1 MAHVLF
7 SRRFK
12 EDPEMPFNTLFDAYV
27 FVDWSAVSKPK
38 FGADSIWIGA
48 GEYAEN
54 GDLIVDQPAN
64 PATRRQ
70 AEAKV
75 CELLVR
81 HVQST
86 RRVLVGF
93 DFPYGY
99 PANWNNA
106 LGRNPGNWDAL
117 WSLLAERITDNN
129 QNLNNRCEVAN
140 SLNAAVAGSP
150 GPFWSRP
157 NRNITL
163 HTSLPAKKPHC
174 FGDEIREFREVERQ
188 LRASGRQPKSVWQLF
203 GHGSVGSQAL
213 VGVPV
218 LHRLRNHESLRE
230 CSRVWPFETGWQCPS
245 SHGPLVVHAEI
256 WPGAIA
262 VDATLHPVKD
272 AAQML
277 SYVHWAASR
286 DQSGNLAARFNPHA
300 AAPAVYVHECE
311 GWILSD

>member
-1 MAHVLF
+1 MAHVFF

-38 FGADSIWIGA
+38 YGADSIWIGA

-54 GDLIVDQPAN
+54 GDFIVDQPAN

-75 CELLVR
+75 CELLIR
-81 HVQST
+81 HVQSN
-86 RRVLVGF
+86 RRVLVVF
-93 DFPYGY
+93 DFAYGY
-99 PANWNNA
+99 PAHWNNA
-106 LGRNPGNWDAL
+106 VGWNPGNWQAL

-157 NRNITL
+157 NKNITL

-174 FGDEIREFREVERQ
+174 FGDEIREFREVE
-188 LRASGRQPKSVWQLF
+188 LGM
-203 GHGSVGSQAL
+203 
-213 VGVPV
+213 
-218 LHRLRNHESLRE
+218 
-230 CSRVWPFETGWQCPS
+230 
-245 SHGPLVVHAEI
+245 
-256 WPGAIA
+256 
-262 VDATLHPVKD
+262 VK
-272 AAQML
+272 
-277 SYVHWAASR
+277 R
-286 DQSGNLAARFNPHA
+286 
-300 AAPAVYVHECE
+300 C
-311 GWILSD
+311 

>member
-1 MAHVLF
+1 
-7 SRRFK
+7 
-12 EDPEMPFNTLFDAYV
+12 MPFNTLFDAYV

-48 GEYAEN
+48 GEYTEN

-75 CELLVR
+75 CDLLVR
-81 HVQST
+81 HVQSN

-106 LGRNPGNWDAL
+106 VGRNAGNWDAL

-157 NRNITL
+157 NKNITL
-163 HTSLPAKKPHC
+163 QQACRRRNRSALAMRSGSFGRLKGSYERLGGSRNPFGSCSATDPSAVRPLSAFQCFTVCVITKACVSVAVCGLLKLDGNARPAT
-174 FGDEIREFREVERQ
+174 D
-188 LRASGRQPKSVWQLF
+188 
-203 GHGSVGSQAL
+203 
-213 VGVPV
+213 
-218 LHRLRNHESLRE
+218 
-230 CSRVWPFETGWQCPS
+230 
-245 SHGPLVVHAEI
+245 
-256 WPGAIA
+256 
-262 VDATLHPVKD
+262 
-272 AAQML
+272 
-277 SYVHWAASR
+277 HW
-286 DQSGNLAARFNPHA
+286 
-300 AAPAVYVHECE
+300 
-311 GWILSD
+311 